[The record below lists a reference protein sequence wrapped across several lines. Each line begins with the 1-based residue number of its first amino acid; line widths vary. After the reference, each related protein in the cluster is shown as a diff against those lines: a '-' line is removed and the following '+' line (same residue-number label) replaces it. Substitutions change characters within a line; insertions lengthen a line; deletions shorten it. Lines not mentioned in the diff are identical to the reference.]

1 MLTNKPVRYLLQ
13 AINYSVF
20 MALIWYFASAPSI
33 RIIAE
38 DEAVITIAFS
48 HAGQLREPCRRL
60 TQEELD
66 KLPPNMRK
74 LDDCPRERSPVILE
88 ARLDDE
94 PFYRVTLRPTGLF
107 GDGGVD
113 VFQRVKIS
121 AGEHLLSLKMNDSVR
136 IDGFN
141 HELEQLVIVDSAQI
155 LLVGFDSDQGF
166 VLSGGR
172 EKQAEEFNEIQ
183 KTSVFFIPPDAV
195 RRVAGNGFLA
205 ETGRRPGPPG

>member
-20 MALIWYFASAPSI
+20 MALIWYFASSPSI

-94 PFYRVTLRPTGLF
+94 TFYRVTLEPTGLF

-155 LLVGFDSDQGF
+155 LLVGFDSDRGF

-172 EKQAEEFNEIQ
+172 EKQAEEFNEILR
-183 KTSVFFIPPDAV
+183 TSVFFIPPDAV